1 MFMSRIKRRQQFLGG
16 IPKERTTGKALYMC
30 RRCGRYGG
38 VINKY
43 GLMYCR
49 QCFRE
54 VAKKMGWKKYS

>member
-1 MFMSRIKRRQQFLGG
+1 MKQFLGG
-16 IPKERTTGKALYMC
+16 KPKKRTTGKALYMC

-38 VINKY
+38 VIKKY

-54 VAKKMGWKKYS
+54 VARKMGFKKYQ

>member
-1 MFMSRIKRRQQFLGG
+1 MSRIDRMKQFLGG
-16 IPKERTTGKALYMC
+16 KPKKRTTGKALYMC

-38 VINKY
+38 IIKKY

-54 VAKKMGWKKYS
+54 VARKLGFKKYN